1 MSKKKSSRAP
11 RKVAAPVVKE
21 DLRTAPP
28 VRRMRLILAKLFEDV
43 RPHLLR
49 LSEWAAKND
58 AATAS
63 RDILTGV
70 LRGADDFNNEMELF
84 ELTGWSPPRKSF
96 TAKTSEGDRVAIL
109 EDMRGS
115 YSDIL
120 DPNLMG
126 DLLVVKKHPG
136 NKGGGLVVEAGDGSK
151 IKVSI
156 SHVVKL
162 S

>member
-1 MSKKKSSRAP
+1 
-11 RKVAAPVVKE
+11 
-21 DLRTAPP
+21 
-28 VRRMRLILAKLFEDV
+28 MRLIVAKLFEEV
-43 RPHLLR
+43 RCHCSR
-49 LSEWAAKND
+49 LSEWAAKSD
-58 AATAS
+58 AAAES

-70 LRGADDFNNEMELF
+70 LHGADNFNAEMKLF
-84 ELTGWSPPRKSF
+84 EDTGWSPPRKSY

-120 DPNLMG
+120 DRDLMA

-136 NKGGGLVVEAGDGSK
+136 NKGGGLVVEASDGSK

>member
-11 RKVAAPVVKE
+11 RRASAPAVKE

-43 RPHLLR
+43 RPHLDR
-49 LSEWAAKND
+49 LAEWAEKNL
-58 AATAS
+58 AAVPS
-63 RDILTGV
+63 REALFRVVD
-70 LRGADDFNNEMELF
+70 GANTFGARMTEF
-84 ELTGWSPPRKSF
+84 EATGWSPPRKSF

-136 NKGGGLVVEAGDGSK
+136 NKGGGLVVEASDGSK